1 MGIRLTE
8 ISTPFG
14 GVAWEYVDKKEIPMI
29 MPSLAAGRKIN
40 VFVSSKCGDKGK
52 YDHVRAEL
60 KKAIEATGIADV
72 YLFEDEGAA
81 SISAGAHY
89 VSALEDSDICIFLI
103 DNADGVPAGVQ
114 KEIDTVRKNNI
125 KALYY
130 FCDETS
136 KEETA
141 VQQGLKGAQYEKST
155 TIHKFDDLIQ
165 NGAQDLINDII
176 ATYHHYCKGRL
187 IWKSEEESESL
198 QHIELSGTEPVQ
210 LETIPKSVLKSIDRC
225 KDYILKFSVGKHMSH
240 APNEDEQ
247 TSDIDDWCVQFLPIL
262 FECKSIKQFNTGMFL
277 ESLKALQ
284 SDNYFPIVQLRWQA
298 IQSYF
303 LGDVVKCVEHLES
316 ALKLAKETNQPTWVI
331 KDLLVDRRNQHWTL
345 CAVNN
350 QYFEAEAQKELTES
364 DEELYYPLLDRIHK
378 SLHEKYIEGF
388 YKKKTESP
396 YSVTIGGN
404 LDSLGELIASSF
416 VISMY
421 NGSLSHI
428 LLFYQKIRDFVF
440 YLSNKSSDWQYRRL
454 LLQFA
459 VFAGKDKEIK
469 GLRDSYPE
477 ILNQLTA
484 ADAIA
489 VMDFC
494 SNHPIKHERIS
505 SQLLGLGAVGYYLND
520 TDYAKYETLII
531 DEIMAWLSSDIHTV
545 DVGYKI
551 FKGLSGA
558 AHRISQDT
566 LAEICCL
573 FIDKHYSRWYT
584 DLFRLI
590 EEHIDLRKMK
600 PETAKSLITHILSIF
615 DDEQERK
622 LIQYAAT
629 FLCVLR
635 NQMPELTNELDAK
648 VAEFFPKYYSGVYL
662 LETTQNEQQDI
673 PGLVKRYVEEA
684 QKTNATQGQN
694 GVFFGHGTRTLAT
707 IRSILRLSEVKWDNE
722 LMDTVITTA
731 ADTLLV
737 SKEGIYIKLDA
748 VSLLVCI
755 ALKFPEHYQRNKA
768 TFDLLREKRDEIQT
782 ADISII
788 SSNVDRISLEI
799 GLCFLYTAMGEDV
812 YLKILDLLPC
822 IQNDIPTT
830 IAVASMV
837 NAYLTSTDSVVLPQP
852 LGTIVLQNVLQWLRS
867 EHLDIRYIATKIL
880 LQFSC
885 KPESES
891 VVNRQIINL
900 VDSEC
905 IYIKNLIINH
915 IYTTKGIW
923 DKTRNYVVSKC
934 ENDECYIVRMV
945 CAEQKKL
952 HVQV

>member
-1 MGIRLTE
+1 MGIRVTE

-14 GVAWEYVDKKEIPMI
+14 GVAWEYTDKKEMPAIP
-29 MPSLAAGRKIN
+29 PLAAGRKIN

-60 KKAIEATGIADV
+60 KKAIETTGIADV

-81 SISAGAHY
+81 SMSAGAHY
-89 VSALEDSDICIFLI
+89 VYALEDSDICIFLI
-103 DNADGVPAGVQ
+103 DNADGVPPGVQ

-165 NGAQDLINDII
+165 NGAKDLINDII

-187 IWKSEEESESL
+187 IWKPEEESEPL
-198 QHIELSGTEPVQ
+198 QHIEISGTEPVQ

-225 KDYILKFSVGKHMSH
+225 KDYILKFSVGKHMGK
-240 APNEDEQ
+240 APDEDEK

-262 FECKSIKQFNTGMFL
+262 FEGRSIKQFNTAMFL
-277 ESLKALQ
+277 ESVKALQ
-284 SDNYFPIVQLRWQA
+284 SDEFFQIVQLRWQA
-298 IQSYF
+298 IQAYF
-303 LGDVVKCVEHLES
+303 MGDIAKCVEHLDS

-331 KDLLVDRRNQHWTL
+331 KDLLVDRRNQHWML
-345 CAVNN
+345 CTVNN
-350 QYFEAEAQKELTES
+350 QYFESEAQKELTES
-364 DEELYYPLLDRIHK
+364 DEELYYPLLDRIHE

-404 LDSLGELIASSF
+404 LDSLGELLASSF

-428 LLFYQKIRDFVF
+428 LLFYDKIRDIVF
-440 YLSNKSSDWQYRRL
+440 YLSNKYSDWQFRRL
-454 LLQFA
+454 MLQFA
-459 VFAGKDKEIK
+459 VFAGKEKEIK
-469 GLRDSYPE
+469 GLKDSYPE
-477 ILNQLTA
+477 ILNQVTA
-484 ADAIA
+484 DDAIA

-494 SNHPIKHERIS
+494 NNHPIKHKRIS
-505 SQLLGLGAVGYYLND
+505 SQLLGFGAVGYYLND
-520 TDYAKYETLII
+520 SDYAKYEALIV
-531 DEIMAWLSSDIHTV
+531 DEIKSWLGSDTSV
-545 DVGYKI
+545 LDVGGYI
-551 FKGLSGA
+551 FKGLSGI

-573 FIDKHYSRWYT
+573 FIDKHYSRWYI
-584 DLFRLI
+584 DMFKFI
-590 EEHIDLRKMK
+590 GQHMDLREMK
-600 PETAKSLITHILSIF
+600 LETAKSLIAHIMSVF

-622 LIQYAAT
+622 LIQYSAT

-635 NQMPELTNELDAK
+635 KQMPEITNELDAK
-648 VAEFFPKYYSGVYL
+648 VSEHFPKYYSGVYL
-662 LETTQNEQQDI
+662 LETTENEQQDL
-673 PGLVKRYVEEA
+673 PGLVKGYVEEA

-694 GVFFGHGTRTLAT
+694 GVYFGHGTRTFAT
-707 IRSILRLSEVKWDNE
+707 IRSIFRLNDVKWDNA
-722 LMDTVITTA
+722 LMDAVITTA

-737 SKEGIYIKLDA
+737 SKEGIHIKLDA

-755 ALKFPEHYQRNKA
+755 ALKFPEHYNRNKA
-768 TFDLLREKRDEIQT
+768 TYDLLREKREEIET

-788 SSNVDRISLEI
+788 SSNVDRIALEI

-812 YLKILDLLPC
+812 YLEILDLLLC

-837 NAYLTSTDSVVLPQP
+837 NEYLTSTDSVVLPQP

-880 LQFSC
+880 LRFSC
-885 KPESES
+885 EPENES

-905 IYIKNLIINH
+905 IYIKNLIVNR

-923 DKTRNYVVSKC
+923 EKTRDYVVSKC
-934 ENDECYIVRMV
+934 ENDECFIVRKV

-952 HVQV
+952 HSPA

>member
-1 MGIRLTE
+1 MGIRVTE

-14 GVAWEYVDKKEIPMI
+14 GVAWEYTDKKE
-29 MPSLAAGRKIN
+29 MPAMPHLAAGRKIN

-81 SISAGAHY
+81 SMSAGAHY
-89 VSALEDSDICIFLI
+89 VYALEDSDICIFLI
-103 DNADGVPAGVQ
+103 DNADGVPPGVQ

-165 NGAQDLINDII
+165 NGAQGLIKDII

-187 IWKSEEESESL
+187 IWKSEEESDPL
-198 QHIELSGTEPVQ
+198 QHIEIAETGPVQ
-210 LETIPKSVLKSIDRC
+210 LETIPKSVLKNIDRC
-225 KDYILKFSVGKHMSH
+225 KDYILKFSVGKHMGN
-240 APNEDEQ
+240 APNENEQ
-247 TSDIDDWCVQFLPIL
+247 TCDVDDWCAQFLPIL
-262 FECKSIKQFNTGMFL
+262 FEGKSIKQFNTAMFL
-277 ESLKALQ
+277 DSLKALQ
-284 SDNYFPIVQLRWQA
+284 SDEFFSIVQLRWQA

-303 LGDVVKCVEHLES
+303 LGDVAKCVEHLDS
-316 ALKLAKETNQPTWVI
+316 ALRLAKETNQPTWVI
-331 KDLLVDRRNQHWTL
+331 KDLLIDRRNQHWTL

-350 QYFEAEAQKELTES
+350 QYFEPEAQKELTES
-364 DEELYYPLLDRIHK
+364 GEELYYPLLDRIHE

-404 LDSLGELIASSF
+404 LDSLGEMLASSF

-421 NGSLSHI
+421 NGSLTYI

-440 YLSNKSSDWQYRRL
+440 YLSNKYSDWQFRRL

-459 VFAGKDKEIK
+459 VFAGKEKEIK
-469 GLRDSYPE
+469 GLQDSYPE

-505 SQLLGLGAVGYYLND
+505 SQLLGFGAVGYYLND
-520 TDYAKYETLII
+520 ADYAKYESLIV
-531 DEIMAWLSSDIHTV
+531 DEIKAWLSSDVLIV

-584 DLFRLI
+584 DLFKLV
-590 EEHIDLRKMK
+590 EKHMDLRKMK
-600 PETAKSLITHILSIF
+600 PESAKSLIARILSIF
-615 DDEQERK
+615 DDEQERQQ
-622 LIQYAAT
+622 IQYAAT

-635 NQMPELTNELDAK
+635 KQMPEYTNEMDAK
-648 VAEFFPKYYSGVYL
+648 IAEYFPEYYNGVYL
-662 LETTQNEQQDI
+662 LETTENEQQDL
-673 PGLVKRYVEEA
+673 PGLVKGYVEKA
-684 QKTNATQGQN
+684 QKTNVTQGQN
-694 GVFFGHGTRTLAT
+694 GVYFGHGTRTLAT
-707 IRSILRLSEVKWDNE
+707 IRSIFRLNNVKWDDE
-722 LMDTVITTA
+722 LMDEVIKTA

-737 SKEGIYIKLDA
+737 SKEGIHIKLDA

-755 ALKFPEHYQRNKA
+755 VLKFPEHYQRNKA
-768 TFDLLREKRDEIQT
+768 TFDLLREKREDIQT

-799 GLCFLYTAMGEDV
+799 GLCFLFTAMGDDV
-812 YLKILDLLPC
+812 YLEILDLLPC

-837 NAYLTSTDSVVLPQP
+837 NQYLASSSSVVLPQP
-852 LGTIVLQNVLQWLRS
+852 LGTVILQNVLQWLRS

-885 KPESES
+885 EPESES

-900 VDSEC
+900 IDSEC
-905 IYIKNLIINH
+905 VYIKTLIMNRV
-915 IYTTKGIW
+915 YRMEGIGE
-923 DKTRNYVVSKC
+923 KTRDYVVSKC
-934 ENDECYIVRMV
+934 ENDECFIVRMV

-952 HVQV
+952 HGHT

>member
-1 MGIRLTE
+1 MGIRVTE

-14 GVAWEYVDKKEIPMI
+14 GVAWEYTDKKE
-29 MPSLAAGRKIN
+29 MPAMPHLAAGRKIN

-81 SISAGAHY
+81 SMSAGAHY
-89 VSALEDSDICIFLI
+89 VYALEDSDICIFLI
-103 DNADGVPAGVQ
+103 DNADGVPPGVQ

-165 NGAQDLINDII
+165 NGAQGLIKDII

-187 IWKSEEESESL
+187 IWKSEEECDPL
-198 QHIELSGTEPVQ
+198 QHIEIAETGPVQ
-210 LETIPKSVLKSIDRC
+210 LETIPKSVLKNIDRC
-225 KDYILKFSVGKHMSH
+225 KDYILKFSVGKHMGN
-240 APNEDEQ
+240 APNENEQ
-247 TSDIDDWCVQFLPIL
+247 TCDVDDWCAQFLPIL
-262 FECKSIKQFNTGMFL
+262 FEGKSIKQFNTAMFL
-277 ESLKALQ
+277 DSLKALQ
-284 SDNYFPIVQLRWQA
+284 SDEFFSIVQLRWQA

-303 LGDVVKCVEHLES
+303 LGDVAKCVEHLDS
-316 ALKLAKETNQPTWVI
+316 ALRLAKETNQPTWVI
-331 KDLLVDRRNQHWTL
+331 KDLLIDRRNQHWTL

-350 QYFEAEAQKELTES
+350 QYFEPEAQKELTES
-364 DEELYYPLLDRIHK
+364 GEELYYPLLDRIHE

-404 LDSLGELIASSF
+404 LDSLGEMLASSF

-421 NGSLSHI
+421 NGSLTYI

-440 YLSNKSSDWQYRRL
+440 YLSNKYSDWQFRRL

-459 VFAGKDKEIK
+459 VFAGKEKEIK
-469 GLRDSYPE
+469 GLQDSYPE

-484 ADAIA
+484 ADASA

-505 SQLLGLGAVGYYLND
+505 SQLLGFGAVGYYLHD
-520 TDYAKYETLII
+520 ADYAKYESLIV
-531 DEIMAWLSSDIHTV
+531 DEIKAWLSSDVLIV

-558 AHRISQDT
+558 THRISQDT

-584 DLFRLI
+584 DLFKLV
-590 EEHIDLRKMK
+590 EKHMDLRKMK
-600 PETAKSLITHILSIF
+600 PESAKSLIARILSIF
-615 DDEQERK
+615 DDEQERQQ
-622 LIQYAAT
+622 IQYAAT

-635 NQMPELTNELDAK
+635 KQMPEYTNEMDAK
-648 VAEFFPKYYSGVYL
+648 IAEYFPEYYNGVYL
-662 LETTQNEQQDI
+662 LETTENEQQDL
-673 PGLVKRYVEEA
+673 PGLVKGYVEKA
-684 QKTNATQGQN
+684 QKTNVTQGQN
-694 GVFFGHGTRTLAT
+694 GVYFGHGTRTLAT
-707 IRSILRLSEVKWDNE
+707 IRSIFRLNDVKWDDE
-722 LMDTVITTA
+722 LMDEVIKTA

-737 SKEGIYIKLDA
+737 SKEGIHIKLDA

-755 ALKFPEHYQRNKA
+755 VLKFPEHYQRNKA
-768 TFDLLREKRDEIQT
+768 TFDLLREKRADIQT

-799 GLCFLYTAMGEDV
+799 GLCFLFTAMGDDV
-812 YLKILDLLPC
+812 YLEILDLLPC

-837 NAYLTSTDSVVLPQP
+837 NQYLASSSSVVLPQP
-852 LGTIVLQNVLQWLRS
+852 LGTVILQNVLQWLRS

-885 KPESES
+885 EPESES

-900 VDSEC
+900 IDSEC
-905 IYIKNLIINH
+905 VYIKTLIMNRV
-915 IYTTKGIW
+915 YRMEGIGE
-923 DKTRNYVVSKC
+923 KTRDYVVSKC
-934 ENDECYIVRMV
+934 ENDECFIVRMV

-952 HVQV
+952 HGHT

>member
-1 MGIRLTE
+1 MGIRVTE

-14 GVAWEYVDKKEIPMI
+14 GVAWEYTDKKEMPA

-60 KKAIEATGIADV
+60 KKAIEATGIANV

-81 SISAGAHY
+81 SMSAGAHY
-89 VSALEDSDICIFLI
+89 VYALEDSDICIFLI
-103 DNADGVPAGVQ
+103 DNADGVPPGVQ

-165 NGAQDLINDII
+165 NGSQGLINDII

-187 IWKSEEESESL
+187 IWKSEEESDPL
-198 QHIELSGTEPVQ
+198 QRIEISGTEPVQ
-210 LETIPKSVLKSIDRC
+210 LETIPKSVLKSIDKC
-225 KDYILKFSVGKHMSH
+225 KDYILQFSVGKHVGK
-240 APNEDEQ
+240 APDEDEQ
-247 TSDIDDWCVQFLPIL
+247 TSDVDDWCMQFLPIL
-262 FECKSIKQFNTGMFL
+262 FEGKSIKQFNTAMFL

-284 SDNYFPIVQLRWQA
+284 SDEIFPIVQLRWQA

-303 LGDVVKCVEHLES
+303 LGDVGKCVEYLES
-316 ALKLAKETNQPTWVI
+316 ALKLAKETKQPTWVI
-331 KDLLVDRRNQHWTL
+331 KDLLVDCRNQHLNL
-345 CAVNN
+345 CTINGH
-350 QYFEAEAQKELTES
+350 FSMSEAQKELTES
-364 DEELYYPLLDRIHK
+364 EEELYYPLLDRIHE

-396 YSVTIGGN
+396 YSVTIGSN
-404 LDSLGELIASSF
+404 LDSLGELLASSF
-416 VISMY
+416 AISMY
-421 NGSLSHI
+421 NGSLTHI

-440 YLSNKSSDWQYRRL
+440 YLSNKYSDWHFRRL

-459 VFAGKDKEIK
+459 VFAGKEKEIK
-469 GLRDSYPE
+469 GLQDSYPE

-484 ADAIA
+484 DDAIA
-489 VMDFC
+489 VMNFC
-494 SNHPIKHERIS
+494 SNHPLKHERIS
-505 SQLLGLGAVGYYLND
+505 SQLLGFGAVGYYLND
-520 TDYAKYETLII
+520 GDYAKYETLIV
-531 DEIMAWLSSDIHTV
+531 DEIKAWLNSDVPVI
-545 DVGYKI
+545 DIGYKI

-584 DLFRLI
+584 DLFKLI
-590 EEHIDLRKMK
+590 EKHMDLRKMK
-600 PETAKSLITHILSIF
+600 PESAKSLIAHVLSVL
-615 DDEQERK
+615 DDEKEREQ
-622 LIQYAAT
+622 IRYAAT

-635 NQMPELTNELDAK
+635 KQMPEITNEMDGK
-648 VAEFFPKYYSGVYL
+648 IAEHFPKYYNGVYL
-662 LETTQNEQQDI
+662 LETTENEQQDL
-673 PGLVKRYVEEA
+673 PEFVRRYVEEA

-694 GVFFGHGTRTLAT
+694 GVYFGHGTRTHAT
-707 IRSILRLSEVKWDNE
+707 IRSIFCLNDVKWDDG
-722 LMDTVITTA
+722 LMDSVIATA
-731 ADTLLV
+731 ADTLLA
-737 SKEGIYIKLDA
+737 SKEGIHIKLDA

-755 ALKFPEHYQRNKA
+755 AVKFPEHYQRNKA
-768 TFDLLREKRDEIQT
+768 TFDLLRERREEIQT

-812 YLKILDLLPC
+812 YLEILDLLPC

-830 IAVASMV
+830 IAVASII
-837 NAYLTSTDSVVLPQP
+837 NEYLASTNSAVLPQP

-867 EHLDIRYIATKIL
+867 EHLDVRYVATKIL
-880 LQFSC
+880 LQFSR
-885 KPESES
+885 ESGNEG

-905 IYIKNLIINH
+905 IYIKNLIINRV
-915 IYTTKGIW
+915 YTTKGIW
-923 DKTRNYVVSKC
+923 DKTRDYVVSKC
-934 ENDECYIVRMV
+934 ENDECFIVRMI
-945 CAEQKKL
+945 CAEQKKQ
-952 HVQV
+952 HGHA

>member
-1 MGIRLTE
+1 MGIRVTE

-14 GVAWEYVDKKEIPMI
+14 GVAWEYTDKKE
-29 MPSLAAGRKIN
+29 MPAMPHLAAGRKIN

-81 SISAGAHY
+81 SMSAGAHY
-89 VSALEDSDICIFLI
+89 VYALEDSDICIFLI
-103 DNADGVPAGVQ
+103 DNADGVPPGVQ

-165 NGAQDLINDII
+165 NGAQGLIKDII

-187 IWKSEEESESL
+187 IWKSEEECDPL
-198 QHIELSGTEPVQ
+198 QHIEIAETGPVQ
-210 LETIPKSVLKSIDRC
+210 LETIPKSVLKNIDRC
-225 KDYILKFSVGKHMSH
+225 KDYILKFSVGKHMGN
-240 APNEDEQ
+240 APNENEQ
-247 TSDIDDWCVQFLPIL
+247 TCDVDDWCAQFLPIL
-262 FECKSIKQFNTGMFL
+262 FEGKSIKQFNTAMFL
-277 ESLKALQ
+277 DSLKALQ
-284 SDNYFPIVQLRWQA
+284 SDEFFSIVQLRWQA
-298 IQSYF
+298 IQAYF
-303 LGDVVKCVEHLES
+303 LGDVAKCVEHLDS
-316 ALKLAKETNQPTWVI
+316 ALRLAKETNQPTWVI
-331 KDLLVDRRNQHWTL
+331 KDLLIDRRNQHWTL

-350 QYFEAEAQKELTES
+350 QYFEPEAQKELTES
-364 DEELYYPLLDRIHK
+364 GEELYYPLLDRIHE

-404 LDSLGELIASSF
+404 LDSLGEMLASSF

-421 NGSLSHI
+421 NGSLTYI

-440 YLSNKSSDWQYRRL
+440 YLSNKYSDWQFRRL

-459 VFAGKDKEIK
+459 VFAGKEKEIK
-469 GLRDSYPE
+469 GIQDSYPE

-484 ADAIA
+484 ADASA

-505 SQLLGLGAVGYYLND
+505 SQLLGFGAVGYYLND
-520 TDYAKYETLII
+520 ADYAKYESLIV
-531 DEIMAWLSSDIHTV
+531 DEIKAWLSSDVLIV

-584 DLFRLI
+584 DLFKLV
-590 EEHIDLRKMK
+590 EKHMDLRKMK
-600 PETAKSLITHILSIF
+600 PESAKSLIACILSIF
-615 DDEQERK
+615 DDEQERQQ
-622 LIQYAAT
+622 IQYAAT

-635 NQMPELTNELDAK
+635 KQMPEYTNEMDAK
-648 VAEFFPKYYSGVYL
+648 IAEYFPEYYNGVYL
-662 LETTQNEQQDI
+662 LETTENEQQDL
-673 PGLVKRYVEEA
+673 PGLVKGYVEKA
-684 QKTNATQGQN
+684 QKTNVTQGQN
-694 GVFFGHGTRTLAT
+694 GVYFGHGTRTLAT
-707 IRSILRLSEVKWDNE
+707 IRSIFRLNDVKWDDE
-722 LMDTVITTA
+722 LMDEVIKTA

-737 SKEGIYIKLDA
+737 SKEGIHIKLDA

-755 ALKFPEHYQRNKA
+755 VLKFPEHYQRNKA
-768 TFDLLREKRDEIQT
+768 TFDLLREKRADIQT

-799 GLCFLYTAMGEDV
+799 GLCFLFTAMGDDV
-812 YLKILDLLPC
+812 YLEILDLLPC

-837 NAYLTSTDSVVLPQP
+837 NQYLASSSSVVLPQP
-852 LGTIVLQNVLQWLRS
+852 LGTVILQNVLQWLRS

-885 KPESES
+885 EPESES

-900 VDSEC
+900 IDSEC
-905 IYIKNLIINH
+905 VYIKTLIMNRV
-915 IYTTKGIW
+915 YRMEGIGE
-923 DKTRNYVVSKC
+923 KTRDYVVSKC
-934 ENDECYIVRMV
+934 ENDECFIVRMV

-952 HVQV
+952 HGHT

>member
-1 MGIRLTE
+1 MGIRVTE

-14 GVAWEYVDKKEIPMI
+14 GIAWEYTDKKEMPA

-81 SISAGAHY
+81 SMSAGAHY
-89 VSALEDSDICIFLI
+89 VYALEDSDICIFLI
-103 DNADGVPAGVQ
+103 DNADGVPPGVQ

-141 VQQGLKGAQYEKST
+141 VQQGLKGAQYEKSS

-165 NGAQDLINDII
+165 DGAQGLINDII

-187 IWKSEEESESL
+187 IWKPEEVSEPL
-198 QHIELSGTEPVQ
+198 QHIEISGTEPVQ

-225 KDYILKFSVGKHMSH
+225 KDYILKFSVGKHMGK

-262 FECKSIKQFNTGMFL
+262 FEGKSIKQFNASMFL

-284 SDNYFPIVQLRWQA
+284 SDEFFPIVQLRWQA
-298 IQSYF
+298 IQAYF
-303 LGDVVKCVEHLES
+303 LGDVAKCVEHLDS

-331 KDLLVDRRNQHWTL
+331 KDLLVDRRNQHWML
-345 CAVNN
+345 CAVSN
-350 QYFEAEAQKELTES
+350 QYFDSEAQKELTES
-364 DEELYYPLLDRIHK
+364 NEELYYPLLDRIHE

-404 LDSLGELIASSF
+404 LDSLGELLASSF

-421 NGSLSHI
+421 NGSLTHI
-428 LLFYQKIRDFVF
+428 LLFYQKLRDFVF
-440 YLSNKSSDWQYRRL
+440 YLSNKYSDWQFRRL

-459 VFAGKDKEIK
+459 VFAGKEKEIK
-469 GLRDSYPE
+469 GLQDSYPE
-477 ILNQLTA
+477 ILNQLTSV
-484 ADAIA
+484 DAIA

-494 SNHPIKHERIS
+494 SNHPVKHKRIS
-505 SQLLGLGAVGYYLND
+505 SQLLGFGAVGYYLND
-520 TDYAKYETLII
+520 RDYAKYETLIV
-531 DEIMAWLSSDIHTV
+531 DEVNSWLSSDAPV
-545 DVGYKI
+545 LDVGGYI
-551 FKGLSGA
+551 FKGLSGV

-584 DLFRLI
+584 DMFRLI
-590 EEHIDLRKMK
+590 ERHMDLRKMK
-600 PETAKSLITHILSIF
+600 PETAKSLIAHILSVF

-622 LIQYAAT
+622 LIQYSAT

-635 NQMPELTNELDAK
+635 KQMPEITSGLDAK
-648 VAEFFPKYYSGVYL
+648 IAEHFPKYYSGVYL
-662 LETTQNEQQDI
+662 LETTENEQQDL
-673 PGLVKRYVEEA
+673 PGLVKGYVEEA
-684 QKTNATQGQN
+684 QRTNVTQGQN

-707 IRSILRLSEVKWDNE
+707 IRSIFLLNEVKWDNE
-722 LMDTVITTA
+722 LMDAVITTA

-737 SKEGIYIKLDA
+737 SREDIHTKLDA
-748 VSLLVCI
+748 VSLLVCV
-755 ALKFPEHYQRNKA
+755 ALKFPEHYHRNKA
-768 TFDLLREKRDEIQT
+768 TFDLLREKRAEIQT
-782 ADISII
+782 TDISII

-812 YLKILDLLPC
+812 YLEILDLLPC

-837 NAYLTSTDSVVLPQP
+837 NKYLASTNSVVFPQP
-852 LGTIVLQNVLQWLRS
+852 LGTIILQNVLQWLRS

-880 LQFSC
+880 LQLSC
-885 KPESES
+885 EPESES

-900 VDSEC
+900 IDSEC

-915 IYTTKGIW
+915 IYLNKGIW
-923 DKTRNYVVSKC
+923 DKTRDYVVSKC
-934 ENDECYIVRMV
+934 ENDDCFIVRMV
-945 CAEQKKL
+945 CKEQKKL
-952 HVQV
+952 HNHA

>member
-1 MGIRLTE
+1 MGIRVTE

-14 GVAWEYVDKKEIPMI
+14 GVAWEYTDKKE
-29 MPSLAAGRKIN
+29 MPAMPHLAAGRKIN

-81 SISAGAHY
+81 SMSAGAHY
-89 VSALEDSDICIFLI
+89 VYALEDSDICIFLI
-103 DNADGVPAGVQ
+103 DNADGVPPGVQ
-114 KEIDTVRKNNI
+114 KEIDTVRKNNT

-165 NGAQDLINDII
+165 NGAQGLIKDII

-187 IWKSEEESESL
+187 IWKSEEESDPL
-198 QHIELSGTEPVQ
+198 QHIEIAETGPVQ
-210 LETIPKSVLKSIDRC
+210 LETIPKSVLKNIDRC
-225 KDYILKFSVGKHMSH
+225 KDYILKFSVGKHMGN
-240 APNEDEQ
+240 APNENEQ
-247 TSDIDDWCVQFLPIL
+247 TCDVDDWCAQFLPIL
-262 FECKSIKQFNTGMFL
+262 FEGKSIKQFNTAMFL
-277 ESLKALQ
+277 DSLKALQ
-284 SDNYFPIVQLRWQA
+284 SDEFFSIVQLRWQA

-303 LGDVVKCVEHLES
+303 LGDVAKCVEHLDS
-316 ALKLAKETNQPTWVI
+316 ALRLAKETNQPTWVI
-331 KDLLVDRRNQHWTL
+331 KDLLIDRRNQHWTL

-350 QYFEAEAQKELTES
+350 QYFEPEAQKELTES
-364 DEELYYPLLDRIHK
+364 GEELYYPLLDRIHE

-404 LDSLGELIASSF
+404 LDSLGEMLASSF

-421 NGSLSHI
+421 NGSLTYI

-440 YLSNKSSDWQYRRL
+440 YLSNKYSDWQFRRL

-459 VFAGKDKEIK
+459 VFAGKEKEIK
-469 GLRDSYPE
+469 GLQDSYPE

-505 SQLLGLGAVGYYLND
+505 SQLLGFGAVGYYLND
-520 TDYAKYETLII
+520 ADYAKYESLIV
-531 DEIMAWLSSDIHTV
+531 DEIKAWLSSDVLIV

-584 DLFRLI
+584 DLFKLV
-590 EEHIDLRKMK
+590 EKHMDLRKMK
-600 PETAKSLITHILSIF
+600 PESAKSLIARILSIF
-615 DDEQERK
+615 DDEQERQQ
-622 LIQYAAT
+622 IQYAAT

-635 NQMPELTNELDAK
+635 KQMPEYTNEMDAK
-648 VAEFFPKYYSGVYL
+648 IAEYFPEYYNGVYL
-662 LETTQNEQQDI
+662 LETTENEQQDL
-673 PGLVKRYVEEA
+673 PGLVKGYVEKA
-684 QKTNATQGQN
+684 QKTNVTQGQN
-694 GVFFGHGTRTLAT
+694 GVYFGHGTRTLAT
-707 IRSILRLSEVKWDNE
+707 IRSIFRLNNVKWDDE
-722 LMDTVITTA
+722 LMDEVIKTA

-737 SKEGIYIKLDA
+737 SKEGIHIKLDA

-755 ALKFPEHYQRNKA
+755 VLKFPEHYQRNKA
-768 TFDLLREKRDEIQT
+768 TFDLLREKREDIQT

-799 GLCFLYTAMGEDV
+799 GLCFLFTAMGDDV
-812 YLKILDLLPC
+812 YLEILDLLPC

-837 NAYLTSTDSVVLPQP
+837 NQYLASSSSVVLPQP
-852 LGTIVLQNVLQWLRS
+852 LGTVILQNVLQWLRS

-885 KPESES
+885 EPESES

-900 VDSEC
+900 IDSEC
-905 IYIKNLIINH
+905 VYIKTLIMNRV
-915 IYTTKGIW
+915 YRMEGIGE
-923 DKTRNYVVSKC
+923 KTRDYVVSKC
-934 ENDECYIVRMV
+934 ENDECFIVRMV

-952 HVQV
+952 HGHT